1 MHRPADDSGNAVFVR
16 FGGQPG
22 PNRTNGL
29 VSRAALRLHVY
40 AILASIETGNAG
52 FVSDG
57 YLDSVAVDTS
67 LAAIEL
73 CTAGLWERAAG
84 GYDVLETET
93 FRVASEV
100 HRQLE
105 ELSARCRAAGGH
117 QRDATH
123 PGQCRKCGVRIT

>member
-1 MHRPADDSGNAVFVR
+1 MSRPADDSGYAVFVR
-16 FGGQPG
+16 FGGQG
-22 PNRTNGL
+22 SLRDKGL

-40 AILASIETGNAG
+40 AILASIENGNPG

-57 YLDSVAVDTS
+57 YLDAVAVDTS

-73 CTAGLWERAAG
+73 CTAGLWERAEG
-84 GYDVLETET
+84 GYDVVESET

-105 ELSARCRAAGGH
+105 DLSAQCRAAGGH
-117 QRDATH
+117 QPDPDH
-123 PGQCRKCGVRIT
+123 PGLCRKCAVRLT

>member
-1 MHRPADDSGNAVFVR
+1 MNRPADDSGNAVFVR

-22 PNRTNGL
+22 SHRANGL

-40 AILASIETGNAG
+40 AILASIESGDPG

-57 YLDSVAVDTS
+57 YLDSVTVDTS

-73 CTAGLWERAAG
+73 CTAGLWERAEG

-105 ELSARCRAAGGH
+105 ELSAHCRASGGH
-117 QRDATH
+117 QPDPAH
-123 PGQCRKCGVRIT
+123 PGVCRKCAVRLT